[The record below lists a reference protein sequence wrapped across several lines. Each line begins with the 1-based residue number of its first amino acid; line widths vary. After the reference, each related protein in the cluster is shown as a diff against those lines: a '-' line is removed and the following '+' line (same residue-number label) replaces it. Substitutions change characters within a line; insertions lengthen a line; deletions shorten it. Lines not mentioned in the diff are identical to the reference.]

1 MAKGCTQP
9 EHERHFRHMRVGFLV
24 LLSHLLLPPLAAN
37 VYVSPAPAAAL
48 FRRDKIPIDTD
59 TMRELSRHLTDL
71 ARREIARDP
80 DQLRATAQLLAIAV
94 RLDPANR
101 PAREIDRA
109 LREKQTVD
117 PFDGDINAP
126 LRQAWGIAEWLVA
139 PEAGKPGA
147 RLGHQIIDA
156 LAVINPRNPA
166 AKLRD
171 PAGEAIRWQNVV
183 PPLAA
188 YRRSPNPEKAPAPPP
203 PEPPPVKRPPLLL
216 RQASTQTP
224 LFLYDKDLRRH
235 LRIVPLRMQIEELNQ
250 PDLFTFSLLPALESP
265 YIDSARSKV
274 RKLLEKS
281 WPNLPI
287 GHIARIST
295 GAERYASKNEQAIS
309 GPASLLMHAA
319 LAGRQLRPDVI
330 FVGELADDG
339 ALTRPRQS
347 WDYLRALR
355 VAKGGR
361 LLVPPDF
368 EPELRAMI
376 ALEDPDFFLRWEVL
390 IVSSLEVALSLAS
403 VNGDPEGLALTSQL
417 YTGLREVSH
426 NKDVGQLC
434 VNAKV
439 RERLE
444 EIVSKAPFH
453 YSARMLLTQGNATK
467 RPTRVEREVAARI
480 LRSAIEPLSGIVR
493 PPLSLLS
500 VKRLIATGEASRAE
514 IERFAKFISP
524 REQDLLKE
532 AREIAQLAE
541 TLGRGKRDG
550 DLREG
555 VIYYRKIPLPGYHQ
569 SLQTKFAVYLK
580 KLAPFTRETIRE
592 APGLPDPAKA
602 QKAP

>member
-1 MAKGCTQP
+1 MW
-9 EHERHFRHMRVGFLV
+9 FL
-24 LLSHLLLPPLAAN
+24 P
-37 VYVSPAPAAAL
+37 
-48 FRRDKIPIDTD
+48 
-59 TMRELSRHLTDL
+59 SR
-71 ARREIARDP
+71 P
-80 DQLRATAQLLAIAV
+80 TA
-94 RLDPANR
+94 
-101 PAREIDRA
+101 
-109 LREKQTVD
+109 
-117 PFDGDINAP
+117 
-126 LRQAWGIAEWLVA
+126 
-139 PEAGKPGA
+139 GA
-147 RLGHQIIDA
+147 RTRKRLPI
-156 LAVINPRNPA
+156 
-166 AKLRD
+166 
-171 PAGEAIRWQNVV
+171 
-183 PPLAA
+183 PP
-188 YRRSPNPEKAPAPPP
+188 RRSPRLSNVRLSCSDRPAP
-203 PEPPPVKRPPLLL
+203 RP
-216 RQASTQTP
+216 P

-265 YIDSARSKV
+265 YIDSARNEV

-376 ALEDPDFFLRWEVL
+376 ALEDPGFFLRWEVL

-493 PPLSLLS
+493 PPLALLS

-532 AREIAQLAE
+532 AREITQLAE
-541 TLGRGKRDG
+541 TLGRGKRERGPAGGRGLLSQNPPSGLPSKSADEVCSLPQETRPLYPRNYPG
-550 DLREG
+550 GPGASRSCQSPESPLITQITAWES
-555 VIYYRKIPLPGYHQ
+555 LPGC
-569 SLQTKFAVYLK
+569 
-580 KLAPFTRETIRE
+580 R
-592 APGLPDPAKA
+592 KA
-602 QKAP
+602 ACSSPPTLFL